1 MVYACKYF
9 RQIKFLSLDGKKE
22 RHLIFDQNKTKSG
35 NTKAMLAPTNITY
48 YWKISQTSENVYLSY
63 SGRTPIEVGNDFK
76 KGIDYIHIEEF
87 DWN

>member
-1 MVYACKYF
+1 
-9 RQIKFLSLDGKKE
+9 
-22 RHLIFDQNKTKSG
+22 
-35 NTKAMLAPTNITY
+35 MLAPTNITY